1 MRPRA
6 GISNNPASPSRVRL
20 ITGAWLCGLA
30 GVLYLDRICMAQAIV
45 PIQREF
51 ELSNRSISYV
61 MMAFTLAYGIC
72 EVPAGRL
79 GDMMGSRLVLV
90 RIVAWWSAFTMLT
103 GACTG
108 FYSLLLVR
116 FLFGA
121 GEAGA
126 LPNAGRVIAS
136 WFPGT
141 ERGRMQG
148 VMLASAQ
155 AGGVLAPAATAM
167 LIERIGWR
175 LSFSV
180 FAFAGFAWAAGFW
193 WWFRDDPAA
202 HRSVN
207 RTELEMIRGDAGPP
221 SPSHG
226 QVPWGAVLAN
236 RGVLFLGLI
245 AILAAFYTYFFYS
258 WFPKYLMAA
267 HSVGNLRAGN
277 LASMVIAG
285 SAVGML
291 VGGWLADRMAR
302 AGAFTGR
309 WPGAIAAVCY
319 AVSATCLH
327 MGSRMSDPV
336 ALSAWWCVSFMAM
349 HVTLPQWWVIATRQ
363 AGSHVG
369 AILGLLNGVGIVGAL
384 ASQWLVGAFTD
395 WRAALELGP
404 RQQWD
409 PLFML
414 YGAVLLLNALAWWSY
429 RFTPIA
435 DEAVPTLP
443 ESAPSPPG

>member
-1 MRPRA
+1 MDPPQGITREPARPTRA
-6 GISNNPASPSRVRL
+6 RL
-20 ITGAWLCGLA
+20 IAGAWLCGLA
-30 GVLYLDRICMAQAIV
+30 GILYLDRICMAQAIV
-45 PIQREF
+45 PIQRDF
-51 ELSNRSISYV
+51 ELDNRSISYV
-61 MMAFTLAYGIC
+61 LMAFTLAYGIC

-79 GDMMGSRLVLV
+79 GDLMGSRLVLV

-103 GACTG
+103 GACAG
-108 FYSLLLVR
+108 FYSLLIVR

-136 WFPGT
+136 WFPGS

-155 AGGVLAPAATAM
+155 LGGVLAPAATAM
-167 LIERIGWR
+167 LIEKIGWR

-193 WWFRDDPAA
+193 WWFRDDPSS
-202 HRSVN
+202 HGSVN
-207 RTELEMIRGDAGPP
+207 RAELEEIRGDAGPP
-221 SPSHG
+221 PPCHG
-226 QVPWGAVLAN
+226 PVPWGTVLAN
-236 RGVLFLGLI
+236 RGVLSLGLI

-267 HSVGNLRAGN
+267 HAVGNQAAGN

-285 SAVGML
+285 SAAGML

-302 AGAFTGR
+302 AGAFAGR
-309 WPGAIAAVCY
+309 WPGGIAAGCY
-319 AVSATCLH
+319 TASAICLLI
-327 MGSRMSDPV
+327 GSRMSDPV
-336 ALSAWWCVSFMAM
+336 ALSAWWCASFMMM
-349 HVTLPQWWVIATRQ
+349 HVTLPHWWVVATRQ
-363 AGSHVG
+363 SGSHVG

-395 WRAALELGP
+395 WRAGQNLDP

-409 PLFML
+409 PLFNL
-414 YGAVLLLNALAWWSY
+414 YGAVLLLNAMAWWSY
-429 RFTPIA
+429 RFEAIG
-435 DEAVPTLP
+435 DEPRRLNGP
-443 ESAPSPPG
+443 

>member
-1 MRPRA
+1 MDPPR
-6 GISNNPASPSRVRL
+6 GITREPSRPTRARL

-30 GVLYLDRICMAQAIV
+30 AVLYLDRICMSQAIV
-45 PIQREF
+45 PIQRDF
-51 ELSNRSISYV
+51 ELDNRSISYV
-61 MMAFTLAYGIC
+61 LMAFTLAYGIC

-79 GDMMGSRLVLV
+79 GDLLGSRLVLV

-103 GACTG
+103 GACAG
-108 FYSLLLVR
+108 FYSLLIVR

-136 WFPGT
+136 WFPGS

-155 AGGVLAPAATAM
+155 LGGVLAPAATAM
-167 LIERIGWR
+167 LIEKIGWR

-193 WWFRDDPAA
+193 WWFRDDPSSHA
-202 HRSVN
+202 SVN
-207 RTELEMIRGDAGPP
+207 RAELESIRGDAGPP
-221 SPSHG
+221 PPCHG
-226 QVPWGAVLAN
+226 PVPWRIALAN
-236 RGVLFLGLI
+236 RGVLSLGLI

-267 HSVGNLRAGN
+267 HSVGNQAAGN

-291 VGGWLADRMAR
+291 VGGWLADRIAR
-302 AGAFTGR
+302 AGAVAGR
-309 WPGAIAAVCY
+309 WPGGIAAGCY
-319 AVSATCLH
+319 AISAVCLLV
-327 MGSRMSDPV
+327 GSRMSDPV
-336 ALSAWWCVSFMAM
+336 ALSAWWCASFMMM
-349 HVTLPQWWVIATRQ
+349 HVTLPHWWVVATRQ
-363 AGSHVG
+363 SGSHVG

-384 ASQWLVGAFTD
+384 TSQWLVGAFTD
-395 WRAALELGP
+395 WRAGQNLDP

-409 PLFML
+409 PLFTL
-414 YGAVLLLNALAWWSY
+414 YGAVLLLNAMAWWSY
-429 RFTPIA
+429 RFKAIG
-435 DEAVPTLP
+435 DEPARLNGP
-443 ESAPSPPG
+443 